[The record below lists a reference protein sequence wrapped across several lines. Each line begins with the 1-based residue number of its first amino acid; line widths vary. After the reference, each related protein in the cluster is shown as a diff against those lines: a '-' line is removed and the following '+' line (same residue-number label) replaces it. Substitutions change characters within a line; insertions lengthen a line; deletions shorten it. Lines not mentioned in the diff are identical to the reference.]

1 MRKLHF
7 FLPGM
12 FTLYGK
18 TGRYP
23 AVSIT
28 GSKCDLMCDHCM
40 AHLLVTMP
48 DCSTPEKLLEY
59 ALESDARGDVGLL
72 VSGGSDFEGKLPWET
87 FASTLAQ
94 IKARTKLH
102 LSVHSGF
109 ATHSQAKLLKEAR
122 VDQALIDII
131 GTDEVAKKVYHIN
144 LDIVKNSLDAV
155 FSAGLNVVPHVLVG
169 LDYGHQS
176 GEEHALEMISKY
188 NPKTLV
194 IIALRPS
201 KQTKMGSIVPPTP
214 ERIADVI
221 KLAKK
226 LMPQTFVNLGC
237 ARPVGTHKQKTD
249 KLAIDAGV
257 DGLAVPS
264 LEATEYA
271 KSLGIDVVD
280 HPTCCSMILYEM
292 SNSGSAQTPTSGR

>member
-12 FTLYGK
+12 FTLFGK

-28 GSKCDLMCDHCM
+28 GVHCDLMCDHCM

-48 DCSTPEKLLEY
+48 DCSTPEKLLDY
-59 ALESDARGDVGLL
+59 ALECDARGDVGLL
-72 VSGGSDFEGKLPWET
+72 VSGGSDTEGRLPWEK
-87 FASTLAQ
+87 FAPTLAK
-94 IKARTKLH
+94 IKGKTSLH
-102 LSVHSGF
+102 LSVHTGF
-109 ATHSQAKLLKEAR
+109 ATPSQTKLLKEAG

-131 GTDEVAKKVYHIN
+131 GTDEVARKIYHIN
-144 LDIVKNSLDAV
+144 LEIVEKSLDAV
-155 FSAGLNVVPHVLVG
+155 FSAGLQVVPHVLVG
-169 LDYGHQS
+169 LDYGRES

-201 KQTKMGSIVPPTP
+201 KQTKMGSIIPPTP
-214 ERIADVI
+214 ERIADI
-221 KLAKK
+221 IRLAKK
-226 LMPQTFVNLGC
+226 LMPKTFVNLGC
-237 ARPVGTHKQKTD
+237 ARPVGTHKQTTD
-249 KLAIDAGV
+249 RLAIEAGV

-264 LEATEYA
+264 LEAVNYA
-271 KSLGIDVVD
+271 KSLGIEVEE
-280 HPTCCSMILYEM
+280 HPTCCSMILYHMASQE
-292 SNSGSAQTPTSGR
+292 NS

>member
-48 DCSTPEKLLEY
+48 DCSTPQKLLEY
-59 ALESDARGDVGLL
+59 ALESDAKGDVGLL
-72 VSGGSDFEGKLPWET
+72 VSGGSDHEGRLPWEG
-87 FASTLAQ
+87 FADTLAK
-94 IKARTKLH
+94 IKSQTKLH
-102 LSVHSGF
+102 LSVHTGF
-109 ATHSQAKLLKEAR
+109 ATHSQAKLLKDSG

-131 GTDEVAKKVYHIN
+131 GSDEVARKIYHIN

-169 LDYGHQS
+169 LDYGFES
-176 GEEHALEMISKY
+176 GEEHALEMISHY
-188 NPKTLV
+188 NTKTLV
-194 IIALRPS
+194 VIALRPS
-201 KQTKMGSIVPPTP
+201 KQTKMGTIVPPTP
-214 ERIADVI
+214 ERIADII
-221 KLAKK
+221 KLAKQ
-226 LMPQTFVNLGC
+226 LMPGTFVNLGC

-249 KLAIDAGV
+249 RLAIDAGV

-264 LEATEYA
+264 QDATDYA
-271 KSLGIDVVD
+271 KSLGIEVFE
-280 HPTCCSMILYEM
+280 HPTCCSMILYEAVPP
-292 SNSGSAQTPTSGR
+292 SRLRR